1 MYGPNEFSRD
11 ISVSRETLGQL
22 KEFVLLL
29 LSWQKALNL
38 VGSSTVVDIWR
49 RHILDS
55 AQIYQF
61 LNPPGCLV
69 DLGSGAGFPGIVLA
83 IMGCPAVKLIEA
95 NGKKCAFLRNASH
108 SLDINVEVIQ
118 CRIEDHK
125 PTKRAAYITS
135 RALASLEKL
144 LIYSEPLISRQGK
157 CFFMKGANVVPELT
171 KAKKNWNM
179 DVQKH
184 ISMSNPR
191 GVVLEITE
199 LTSIDEKHESN

>member
-1 MYGPNEFSRD
+1 MYGPDEFSRD
-11 ISVSRETLGQL
+11 ISVSRETLAQL
-22 KEFVLLL
+22 KEFVHLLL
-29 LSWQKALNL
+29 HWQKTLNL
-38 VGSSTVVDIWR
+38 IGSTTVVDIWR

-55 AQIYQF
+55 AQIFRF

-83 IMGCPAVKLIEA
+83 IMGYPAVKLIES

-108 SLDINVEVIQ
+108 SLEINVEVIQ
-118 CRIEDHK
+118 CRIEDYQ

-144 LIYSEPLISRQGK
+144 LIYSGPLISRQGK
-157 CFFMKGANVVPELT
+157 CLFLKGANVIPELT

-179 DVQKH
+179 NVQKH

-191 GVVLEITE
+191 GIVLEIAE
-199 LTSIDEKHESN
+199 LTSIDEIHKSN

>member
-38 VGSSTVVDIWR
+38 VGSSTVADIWR

-61 LNPPGCLV
+61 LKPSGCLV
-69 DLGSGAGFPGIVLA
+69 DLGSGAGFPGLVLA
-83 IMGCPAVKLIEA
+83 IMGYPTVTLIES
-95 NGKKCAFLRNASH
+95 NGKKCTFLRSVSH

-125 PTKRAAYITS
+125 PSQRAAYITS

-157 CFFMKGANVVPELT
+157 CFHLKGAGVAPELT
-171 KAKKNWNM
+171 KAKKKWSM

-191 GVVLEITE
+191 GVVLEIAE
-199 LTSIDEKHESN
+199 LTPIDEKHEGN

>member
-1 MYGPNEFSRD
+1 M
-11 ISVSRETLGQL
+11 VSRETLAQL
-22 KEFVLLL
+22 KEFVHLLL
-29 LSWQKALNL
+29 RWQKVFNL
-38 VGSSTVVDIWR
+38 VGSSTVADIWR

-61 LNPPGCLV
+61 LKPPGCLV

-83 IMGCPAVKLIEA
+83 IMGYPAVKLIEA
-95 NGKKCAFLRNASH
+95 NGKKCAFLRKASH

-125 PTKRAAYITS
+125 STKQAAYITS

-191 GVVLEITE
+191 GVVLEIAE

>member
-1 MYGPNEFSRD
+1 MYGPDEFSRD
-11 ISVSRETLGQL
+11 ISVSRETLAQL
-22 KEFVLLL
+22 KEFVRLFIR
-29 LSWQKALNL
+29 WQKALNL

-125 PTKRAAYITS
+125 PTKRAAYIAS

-144 LIYSEPLISRQGK
+144 LIYSEPLVSRQGK

-171 KAKKNWNM
+171 KAKK
-179 DVQKH
+179 K
-184 ISMSNPR
+184 
-191 GVVLEITE
+191 LEYGRPKTRFYE
-199 LTSIDEKHESN
+199 

>member
-1 MYGPNEFSRD
+1 MYGPDEFSRD
-11 ISVSRETLGQL
+11 ISVSRETLAQL
-22 KEFVLLL
+22 KEFVYLLL
-29 LSWQKALNL
+29 RWQKALNL
-38 VGSSTVVDIWR
+38 VGSSTVDDIWR

-61 LNPPGCLV
+61 LKPPGCLI
-69 DLGSGAGFPGIVLA
+69 DLGSGAGFPGVVLA
-83 IMGCPAVKLIEA
+83 IMGYPAVKLIES
-95 NGKKCAFLRNASH
+95 NGKKCTFLRNVSR

-118 CRIEDHK
+118 CRIGDHQ
-125 PTKRAAYITS
+125 PAKRATYITS

-144 LIYSEPLISRQGK
+144 LIYSEPLISQQGK

-191 GVVLEITE
+191 GVVLEIAE
-199 LTSIDEKHESN
+199 LTPIDEKHESN

>member
-1 MYGPNEFSRD
+1 MYGPDEFSRD
-11 ISVSRETLGQL
+11 ISVSRETLAQL
-22 KEFVLLL
+22 KEFVHLLL
-29 LSWQKALNL
+29 RWQKVFNL
-38 VGSSTVVDIWR
+38 VGSSTVADIWR

-83 IMGCPAVKLIEA
+83 IMGYPAVKLIEA
-95 NGKKCAFLRNASH
+95 NGKKCAFLRKASH

-125 PTKRAAYITS
+125 STKRAAYITS

-191 GVVLEITE
+191 GVVLEIAE

>member
-1 MYGPNEFSRD
+1 MYGPDEFSRD
-11 ISVSRETLGQL
+11 ISVSRETLAQL
-22 KEFVLLL
+22 KEFVHLLL
-29 LSWQKALNL
+29 RWQKVFNL

-83 IMGCPAVKLIEA
+83 IMGYPAVKLIEA
-95 NGKKCAFLRNASH
+95 NGKKCAFLRKASH
-108 SLDINVEVIQ
+108 SLDINIEVIQ

-125 PTKRAAYITS
+125 STKRAAYITS

-191 GVVLEITE
+191 GVVLEIAE